1 MDGDL
6 LTKTIRYSCYRQ
18 ETVMAKKRYFED
30 FAVGEV
36 IKSRSHTV
44 TEEEMRCYI
53 KATDSAH
60 PLHDDPE
67 YCRAKGLKGIII
79 HGSMVLGLVDGFFAH
94 YVCPEDVRTLHYG
107 YDKVRWTGTVYP
119 GDTINSVFE
128 LTKMEERDQDFGV
141 LTFDVHTY
149 NQRNELVL
157 YTIDKLHVERRKGN

>member
-1 MDGDL
+1 
-6 LTKTIRYSCYRQ
+6 
-18 ETVMAKKRYFED
+18 MAKKRYFED

-79 HGSMVLGLVDGFFAH
+79 HGSMVLGLPQDETDAARALI
-94 YVCPEDVRTLHYG
+94 YLRDI
-107 YDKVRWTGTVYP
+107 P
-119 GDTINSVFE
+119 GVTA
-128 LTKMEERDQDFGV
+128 EEV
-141 LTFDVHTY
+141 T
-149 NQRNELVL
+149 ELVC
-157 YTIDKLHVERRKGN
+157 